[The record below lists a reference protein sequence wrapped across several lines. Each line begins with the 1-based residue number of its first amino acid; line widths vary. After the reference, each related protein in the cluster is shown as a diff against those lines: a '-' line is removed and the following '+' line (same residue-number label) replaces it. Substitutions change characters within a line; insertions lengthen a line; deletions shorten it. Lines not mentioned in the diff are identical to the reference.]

1 MQALFENI
9 DTECKTFLKAEYQIQ
24 LDGIAASPGL
34 AWTLMLAYSTLRQWG
49 KSKNKWCLQIENDG
63 RARRLHAFNRVL

>member
-34 AWTLMLAYSTLRQWG
+34 AWTLMLAYSTLR
-49 KSKNKWCLQIENDG
+49 
-63 RARRLHAFNRVL
+63 